1 MEERRGTVVEV
12 RPKSLFRVRLEDGQI
27 ILAGPSPELR
37 HAIVRLLVG
46 DQVLLRIAQN
56 DPHRGYIIRKAD

>member
-1 MEERRGTVVEV
+1 
-12 RPKSLFRVRLEDGQI
+12 
-27 ILAGPSPELR
+27 
-37 HAIVRLLVG
+37 LVG